1 MDRKNSKAQALL
13 TLAIALVA
21 VVLINV
27 LANSRFGDVSL
38 YGQLDLT
45 EENRFT
51 LTPATERLLQSL
63 DEVVFVRVLL
73 AGDLPADFKRLQSA
87 TREVLED
94 FRAESTYVEFEFDNP
109 NAGTVEQINERRK
122 NLTEQGLS
130 PVTLSTQNTKTLIYP
145 YATFYFGGRELTVN
159 ILENEVPG
167 VPNEVVLNN
176 SVALLEYKFANAIQ
190 KLRNPV
196 KPLIALST
204 GQGELPEIKTADLE
218 RSLRPFY
225 DVGRLYLDSVVT
237 IPQEI
242 KALIVAKPTRPFSD
256 KNLFKLD
263 QYIMKGGKVLWLIDH
278 VAMDIDSLR
287 GRKEY
292 YPRTYDLGLDDLF
305 FRYGFRLNNDLV
317 MDLRSTKLSIVPGG
331 TVGQAAQ
338 LISERFPY
346 FPLAQPASDHPI
358 VKSLDL
364 VNLFFPSSIDLS
376 VQPRGDVTKTPLL
389 VSSNMARYQKLPV
402 GLDLEFLKYQL
413 EADRF
418 DRDSLLM
425 GLLLEGTFHSFY
437 ENRMSEENLQV
448 LRDVGAEFQP
458 ISEPTRMIVVA
469 DGDIAANP
477 VVRGKVLPLG
487 YNPEEGY
494 QFSNKDFLFNAL
506 EYLLDD
512 AGVITARGKEVRLRL
527 LNRDRAVAEANF
539 WRLVNIG
546 LPLVILAVFGWWY
559 NFRRRRRYAQ
569 SISSSE
575 NEE

>member
-1 MDRKNSKAQALL
+1 MDRSNHRRQAILIVG
-13 TLAIALVA
+13 IALIA

-27 LANSRFGDVSL
+27 LANSRFGDFSL

-45 EENRFT
+45 EEKRFT
-51 LTPATERLLQSL
+51 LTPATERLLESL
-63 DEVVFVRVLL
+63 DEIVFVRVML

-94 FRAESTYVEFEFDNP
+94 FRSENTNVEFEFDNP

-122 NLTEQGLS
+122 SLTEQGLS
-130 PVTLSTQNTKTLIYP
+130 PITLTTQNKKELIYP

-176 SVALLEYKFANAIQ
+176 SVSLLEYKFANAIQ
-190 KLRNPV
+190 KLKNPI
-196 KPLIALST
+196 KPLVAIST

-225 DVGRLYLDSVVT
+225 DIGRLYLDSVVA
-237 IPQEI
+237 IPQDI

-263 QYIMKGGKVLWLIDH
+263 QYIMKGGKVMWLIDH
-278 VAMDIDSLR
+278 VAMDLDSLR

-292 YPRTYDLGLDDLF
+292 YPRTYELGLDDLF

-317 MDLRSTKLSIVPGG
+317 MDLRSTKISIVPGG
-331 TVGQAAQ
+331 AVGQAAQ

-346 FPLAQPASDHPI
+346 YPLAQPATDHPI
-358 VKSLDL
+358 VKGLDL

-376 VQPRGDVTKTPLL
+376 VQPRGDVRKTPLL
-389 VSSNMARYQKLPV
+389 VSSDMARYQKLPV

-418 DRDSLLM
+418 DRDSLVM

-437 ENRMSEENLQV
+437 ENRMSEDNLQV
-448 LRDVGAEFQP
+448 LRDIGAEFQP
-458 ISEPTRMIVVA
+458 QSVPTRMIVVT
-469 DGDIAANP
+469 DGDLAANP

-487 YNPEEGY
+487 FNVEEGY

-506 EYLLDD
+506 EYLLDGE
-512 AGVITARGKEVRLRL
+512 GVITARGKEVRLRL
-527 LNRDRAVAEANF
+527 LNRERAAAEANF
-539 WRLVNIG
+539 WRMINIG
-546 LPLVILAVFGWWY
+546 LPLVLLALFGWWY
-559 NFRRRRRYAQ
+559 NYRRRRRFSQPQ
-569 SISSSE
+569 SESTDE
-575 NEE
+575 